1 MINFR
6 KKNSTLFLVS
16 ALSITLLSGCQVVS
30 VKQQAVNVTIANE
43 RNSIL
48 MQDKLSEASLN
59 VLSMSGREAKS
70 CIDQPTSCVNE
81 LKMIPEIVD
90 EQFLST
96 ASELYLAKAMQL
108 DKSSACSVSSIT
120 KHRSEE
126 YQRQSQ
132 KTYDDCQTEQLKML
146 DKSVRY
152 SYAYLFKTKRKP
164 IDRIF
169 DNRQVQ
175 IRDFYNQA
183 IAKLVTISAQRSS
196 VKKAT
201 DSIKIG
207 NSIYNINLDQYQLLK
222 NKELDR
228 FISSYNLNFSGLR
241 TINRRDG
248 FGSEFVAV
256 FPASKEKPNN
266 KYIIDPLN
274 ASYQTSINPNI
285 HKARYLSATIVARPV
300 KAQSVDDIINSPN
313 FTLQVMDPYR
323 IENVDIAG
331 KSYPL
336 AANFSAPY
344 GLWLAENNLGAAA
357 YLSLI
362 DRDERLTMPHLYMLE
377 PYNPNKKVIVLIH
390 GLASSPEAWI
400 ALTNDIMGDSILREN
415 YQVWQ
420 VFYSTNMPILESRFQ
435 IYALLKQAFGALNPN
450 DPASKDAVLIGHSMG
465 GIISRL
471 LVSNADISHPALSM
485 MSPYQQAKL
494 KKHPIVSERLKIQ
507 SITNFDRA
515 VFMSSPNRGTDFA
528 DLWFTRA
535 ARKIIKLPGAFLGA
549 VTDTIT
555 NQDIDAKDILT
566 RIDKGLIQNGPSDL
580 SHKSKFIA
588 LTENINPPQG
598 FVFHSIIGNKT
609 NSKDP
614 NVMTDGIVPYKSAH
628 LDGATSEVII
638 KGGHSIQETP
648 EAVLE
653 LRRILRQHLV
663 DHNIK

>member
-16 ALSITLLSGCQVVS
+16 AFSITLLSGCQVVS

-59 VLSMSGREAKS
+59 VLSMSGREAKI
-70 CIDQPTSCVNE
+70 CMDQPTSCVNE

-108 DKSSACSVSSIT
+108 DKSSACTVSSIT

-126 YQRQSQ
+126 HQRQTQ
-132 KTYDDCQTEQLKML
+132 QTYDDCQTEQLKML
-146 DKSVRY
+146 DKSIRY

-201 DSIKIG
+201 DSVKIG

-241 TINRRDG
+241 TSNRRDG

-256 FPASKEKPNN
+256 FPASEEKSNN
-266 KYIIDPLN
+266 KYILDPLN

-300 KAQSVDDIINSPN
+300 KAESVDDIINSPN
-313 FTLQVMDPYR
+313 ITVQVMDPYR
-323 IENVDIAG
+323 TENVDIAG

-362 DRDERLTMPHLYMLE
+362 DREERLTMPHLYMLE

-400 ALTNDIMGDSILREN
+400 ALTNDIMGDSILREH

-435 IYALLKQAFGALNPN
+435 IYALLKQAFGGLNPN
-450 DPASKDAVLIGHSMG
+450 DPADKDAVLIGHSMG

-471 LVSNADISHPALSM
+471 LVSNADISQSALSM

-507 SITNFDRA
+507 PITNFDRA

-580 SHKSKFIA
+580 SHKSKFMA
-588 LTENINPPQG
+588 LTEDINPPKG

-614 NVMTDGIVPYKSAH
+614 DVMTDGIVPYKSAH